1 MTISTAQ
8 EGNIN
13 KSMKALQDVSFGSVL
28 ASRGIHTVT
37 AGEQTANTLDIT
49 TTFTA
54 ATGFIVQI
62 YRAGVNVT
70 EDSIISLS
78 SGVLTVADGGV
89 TYSVTTGDVVN
100 YMLL

>member
-1 MTISTAQ
+1 MTISTTH
-8 EGNIN
+8 ENHIN
-13 KSMKALQDVSFGSVL
+13 NSMKALQDVNFGSVL

-37 AGEQTANTLDIT
+37 AGEETANTLDIT

-70 EDSIISLS
+70 EDSIISLAL
-78 SGVLTVADGGV
+78 GVLTVADGGV
-89 TYSVTTGDVVN
+89 TYSVTENDVVN
-100 YMLL
+100 YMLV